1 MTEFYGSKIFGDQI
15 SIDLINRKLFTLSSG
30 FTYEI
35 CKRRETV
42 MVKNPKINTV
52 LSHRHELYITG
63 YKIFHGLDL
72 YEAER
77 EFIGR
82 ALCMIGKGHDPG
94 EALQSKAK
102 RGENVGTQATYI
114 EKRNRIVVSLI
125 KNLRKSINKKTGKKM
140 TLEAAIMNLRII

>member
-1 MTEFYGSKIFGDQI
+1 
-15 SIDLINRKLFTLSSG
+15 
-30 FTYEI
+30 
-35 CKRRETV
+35 
-42 MVKNPKINTV
+42 VKNTKKNTV

-102 RGENVGTQATYI
+102 RGENVGDQAVSI
-114 EKRNRIVVSLI
+114 ENRNRIVVSYI
-125 KNLRKSINKKTGKKM
+125 KTLRKPINKETGKKM
-140 TLEAAIMNLRII
+140 TLEAAITYLATKDDEFNDGEIFFKLTENNLKKIWKKYKDYPDFQEDFYLLPHD

>member
-1 MTEFYGSKIFGDQI
+1 
-15 SIDLINRKLFTLSSG
+15 
-30 FTYEI
+30 
-35 CKRRETV
+35 

-102 RGENVGTQATYI
+102 RGENVGDQAVSI
-114 EKRNRIVVSLI
+114 ENRNRIVVSYI
-125 KNLRKSINKKTGKKM
+125 KTLRKTINKKTGKKM
-140 TLEAAIMNLRII
+140 TLEAAIAVLSSNDGKFNDGEIFFNLTENNLKKIWKKYKDYPDFNENFYQLPHN

>member
-1 MTEFYGSKIFGDQI
+1 
-15 SIDLINRKLFTLSSG
+15 
-30 FTYEI
+30 
-35 CKRRETV
+35 
-42 MVKNPKINTV
+42 MVKNPKMNTV

-102 RGENVGTQATYI
+102 RGENVGDQAVSI
-114 EKRNRIVVSLI
+114 ENRKRIVVSYI
-125 KNLRKSINKKTGKKM
+125 KTLRKPINKETGKKM
-140 TLEAAIMNLRII
+140 TLEAAITYLATKDDEFNDGEIFFKLTENNLKKIWKKYKDYPDFQEDFYLLPHE

>member
-1 MTEFYGSKIFGDQI
+1 
-15 SIDLINRKLFTLSSG
+15 
-30 FTYEI
+30 
-35 CKRRETV
+35 
-42 MVKNPKINTV
+42 MVKNPKMNTV

-94 EALQSKAK
+94 EGLQSKAK
-102 RGENVGTQATYI
+102 RGENVGDQAVSI
-114 EKRNRIVVSLI
+114 ENRNRIADDHDGRHEQSACQGDHGVRTPFSSGQGGSRAGR
-125 KNLRKSINKKTGKKM
+125 KNHGG
-140 TLEAAIMNLRII
+140 EAVAAISRHRGPG

>member
-1 MTEFYGSKIFGDQI
+1 
-15 SIDLINRKLFTLSSG
+15 
-30 FTYEI
+30 
-35 CKRRETV
+35 
-42 MVKNPKINTV
+42 MVKNPKMNTV

-94 EALQSKAK
+94 EALQSKAQ
-102 RGENVGTQATYI
+102 RGENVGDQAVSI
-114 EKRNRIVVSLI
+114 ENRNRIVVSYI
-125 KNLRKSINKKTGKKM
+125 KTLRKTINKKTGKKM
-140 TLEAAIMNLRII
+140 TLEAAITYMATKDDEFNDGEIFFKLT

>member
-1 MTEFYGSKIFGDQI
+1 
-15 SIDLINRKLFTLSSG
+15 
-30 FTYEI
+30 
-35 CKRRETV
+35 

-63 YKIFHGLDL
+63 YKIFNGLDL

-102 RGENVGTQATYI
+102 RGENVGDQAVSI
-114 EKRNRIVVSLI
+114 ENRNRIVVSYI
-125 KNLRKSINKKTGKKM
+125 KTLRKPINKKTGKRM
-140 TLEAAIMNLRII
+140 TLEAAIAILASNDGEFNAGEIFFHLTENNLNKIWATYKDHPGFEKEFYLPPHD

>member
-1 MTEFYGSKIFGDQI
+1 
-15 SIDLINRKLFTLSSG
+15 
-30 FTYEI
+30 
-35 CKRRETV
+35 

-52 LSHRHELYITG
+52 LSHRYELYITG

-102 RGENVGTQATYI
+102 RGENVGAQATYI

-140 TLEAAIMNLRII
+140 TLEAAIAYIATKDDEFNDGEIFFKLTENNLKKIWKTYKDYPDFQE

>member
-1 MTEFYGSKIFGDQI
+1 
-15 SIDLINRKLFTLSSG
+15 
-30 FTYEI
+30 
-35 CKRRETV
+35 

-52 LSHRHELYITG
+52 LNHRHELYITG

-72 YEAER
+72 YEVER

-102 RGENVGTQATYI
+102 RGENVGDQAVSI
-114 EKRNRIVVSLI
+114 ENRNRIVVSYI
-125 KNLRKSINKKTGKKM
+125 KTLRKTINKKTGKKM
-140 TLEAAIMNLRII
+140 TLEAAIAVLSSNDGKFNDGEIFFNLTENNLKKIWKKYKDYPDFNEDFYPLPHD

>member
-1 MTEFYGSKIFGDQI
+1 
-15 SIDLINRKLFTLSSG
+15 
-30 FTYEI
+30 
-35 CKRRETV
+35 
-42 MVKNPKINTV
+42 VKNTKKNTV

-102 RGENVGTQATYI
+102 RGENVGDQAVSI
-114 EKRNRIVVSLI
+114 ENRNRIVVSYI
-125 KNLRKSINKKTGKKM
+125 KTLRKPINKKTGKRM
-140 TLEAAIMNLRII
+140 TLEAAITYMATKDDEFNDGEIFFKLTENNLKKIWKKYKDYPDFQEDFYLLPHD

>member
-1 MTEFYGSKIFGDQI
+1 
-15 SIDLINRKLFTLSSG
+15 
-30 FTYEI
+30 
-35 CKRRETV
+35 
-42 MVKNPKINTV
+42 MVKSPKINTV

-102 RGENVGTQATYI
+102 RGENVGDQAVSI
-114 EKRNRIVVSLI
+114 EIFFKLTEN
-125 KNLRKSINKKTGKKM
+125 NLKKIWKKYKDYPDFKEDFYQ
-140 TLEAAIMNLRII
+140 LPHD